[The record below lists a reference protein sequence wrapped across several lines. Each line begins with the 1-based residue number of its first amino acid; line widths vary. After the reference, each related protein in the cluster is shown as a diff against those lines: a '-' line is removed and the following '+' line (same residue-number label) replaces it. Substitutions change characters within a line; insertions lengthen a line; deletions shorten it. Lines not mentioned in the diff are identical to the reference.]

1 MRYFGSV
8 TVPIGTLEAAPAVA
22 EVEVCFG
29 TITEFY
35 RLFPPG
41 CAGMVRMQV
50 FHQTRQIFPTSPG
63 ESYIG
68 DGSEVLG
75 LAGVGVDEPPTIL
88 ELRAW
93 SPGSTYQHIIY
104 CEFYIARPYALIAV
118 PLEPIALPEG
128 L

>member
-8 TVPIGTLEAAPAVA
+8 TVPADTSAANPATA

-29 TITEFY
+29 TIAEFY
-35 RLFPPG
+35 RLIPPG
-41 CAGMVRMQV
+41 CAGMVRLQV
-50 FHQTRQIFPTSPG
+50 FHQTRQIFPTTPG

-75 LAGVGVDEPPTIL
+75 LAGVVVDEPPTIL

-93 SPGSTYQHIIY
+93 SPGSTYQHVIY
-104 CEFYIARPYALIAV
+104 CEFYIARPYILTYT
-118 PLEPIALPEG
+118 PLEPVSLPEG